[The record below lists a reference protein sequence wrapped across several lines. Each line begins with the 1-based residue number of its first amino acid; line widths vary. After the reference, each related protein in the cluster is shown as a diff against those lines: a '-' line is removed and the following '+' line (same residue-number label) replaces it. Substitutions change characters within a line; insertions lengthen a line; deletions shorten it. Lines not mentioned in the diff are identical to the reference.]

1 MDWTLLLKSGMGLLA
16 ILNPLG
22 AVPLFLGLTT
32 GQSRAARMRTA
43 RLATFAVVSILV
55 AATWLGQP
63 ILDFFGVRIASFRVG
78 GGILLLLMSIS
89 MLQARLSGAKQT
101 EEEAAEAEGRDS
113 VGVVP
118 LGIPLLAGP
127 GAISLAIVEAQS
139 EGPGVRLALTG
150 MILLIGALIWLILR
164 LSEPIGTVLGK
175 TGINIVT
182 RLMGLLLA
190 AVAIE
195 MIVTGLGALLP
206 GLAG

>member
-1 MDWTLLLKSGMGLLA
+1 MDWTLLLKTGMGLLA

-32 GQSRAARMRTA
+32 GQSRTTRLRTA
-43 RLATFAVVSILV
+43 RLATVAVVCILT
-55 AATWLGQP
+55 AATWFGHP
-63 ILDFFGVRIASFRVG
+63 ILAFFGVRIASFRVG

-89 MLQARLSGAKQT
+89 MLQARLSAAKQT
-101 EEEAAEAEGRDS
+101 EEEAVEAEGRDS

-127 GAISLAIVEAQS
+127 GAISLAIVEAQ
-139 EGPGVRLALTG
+139 GVSPTLKLALTG
-150 MILLIGALIWLILR
+150 IICVIGLIIWIVLR
-164 LSEPIGTVLGK
+164 LSDPLGRVLGR

-195 MIVTGLGALLP
+195 MIVSGLAELLP